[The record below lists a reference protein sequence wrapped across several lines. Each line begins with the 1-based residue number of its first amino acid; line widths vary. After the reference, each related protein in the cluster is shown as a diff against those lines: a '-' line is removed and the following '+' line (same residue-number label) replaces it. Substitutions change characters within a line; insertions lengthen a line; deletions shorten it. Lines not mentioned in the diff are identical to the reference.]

1 MKKRRFWKVLLVVI
15 PVLAG
20 GAAWSAHR
28 YVQKET
34 TPAALV
40 RRLEQSLNCRAEVGS
55 TSVSLFSFP
64 ARLEVKG
71 LRLLPRDG
79 EVSKALKDRQPPK
92 KVETVLAVPAF
103 SADLSLPA
111 LLSREIKV
119 GQLQLTGAEAY
130 TIRRKNGVN
139 TLSAMF
145 SKPPSDS
152 KPEAKPKAEPEAS
165 PKPAAKAFAAALAVA
180 KLENAKITIRNEKR
194 KQLIELQDVNLSVA
208 NLRYLPPADAVT
220 VAVAAAAVDAPASM
234 PCDVKASLRL
244 TSLDMKEKRGQM
256 DFTLDIAST
265 VTLLAGGRL
274 ADGTTLD
281 IKVKSASWI
290 DRIPTLEKLA
300 KKMAK
305 LKDQIGLDLTSFP
318 VSGRMREGTSIK
330 ARIEGGRFLFLEDTL
345 FNFDTCRIRIK
356 AGSWFDPDDQQHEFH
371 GNIAANEDITKNA
384 VEGVDAFL
392 NSKGENLAK
401 IGRETLMQ
409 ALLDKDGRLS
419 IPFTSTEDIGRP
431 EVTISKSFEKDISN
445 AVGNFAKGL
454 LKDALDGGDG
464 LQNLIDGFR
473 K

>member
-40 RRLEQSLNCRAEVGS
+40 RRLEQSLNCRAEVES
-55 TSVSLFSFP
+55 ASVSLFSFP
-64 ARLEVKG
+64 AKLEVKG

-79 EVSKALKDRQPPK
+79 EVSKTLKDRQPPK

-111 LLSREIKV
+111 LLSREIRV
-119 GQLQLTGAEAY
+119 GQLRLTGAEAY
-130 TIRRKNGVN
+130 TIRRKNGEN

-145 SKPPSDS
+145 SKPPSDP
-152 KPEAKPKAEPEAS
+152 KPEAKPKEEPAPPSS
-165 PKPAAKAFAAALAVA
+165 PKSTAKPFAGALAVA

-194 KQLIELQDVNLSVA
+194 KQLVELKDVNLNVA
-208 NLRYLPPADAVT
+208 NLRYLPPADAG
-220 VAVAAAAVDAPASM
+220 AVAAAAVAPASM
-234 PCDVKASLRL
+234 PCEVKASLQL
-244 TSLDMKEKRGQM
+244 TSLDLKDQRRQM

-281 IKVKSASWI
+281 IQVKSASWI

-305 LKDQIGLDLTSFP
+305 LKGQIGLDLTSFP
-318 VSGRMREGTSIK
+318 VSGHMRKGTSIK
-330 ARIEGGRFLFLEDTL
+330 ARIEGGRFLFLEDTH
-345 FNFDTCRIRIK
+345 FNFDTCRIKIK
-356 AGSWFDPDDQQHEFH
+356 AGSWFDPDDQQHEFQ
-371 GNIAANEDITKNA
+371 GLIAANEEITKNA
-384 VEGVDAFL
+384 VQGVDAFL